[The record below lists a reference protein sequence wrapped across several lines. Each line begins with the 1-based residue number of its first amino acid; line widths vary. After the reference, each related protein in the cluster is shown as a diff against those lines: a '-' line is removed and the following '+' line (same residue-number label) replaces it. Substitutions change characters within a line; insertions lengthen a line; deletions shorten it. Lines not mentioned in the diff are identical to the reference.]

1 MSSLRPAA
9 RTTSP
14 DGRDWEIYAYRTREA
29 PSTGRLRRVRRLL
42 APRSREWT
50 IEAISWAPYETR
62 HRWTVPG
69 EIRGQAL
76 ATVEG
81 ELARGRT
88 PHPRNAKQE
97 LL

>member
-1 MSSLRPAA
+1 MSSLKAAA
-9 RTTSP
+9 RTTAP
-14 DGRDWEIYAYRTREA
+14 DGREWEIYAYRTRAA
-29 PSTGRLRRVRRLL
+29 PSTGRFRRIRRLL
-42 APRSREWT
+42 APRSPEWT
-50 IEAISWAPYETR
+50 IEAVSWAPYEAR
-62 HRWTVPG
+62 HRWTVPR

-88 PHPRNAKQE
+88 PHPRHAKQE